1 MLVKVI
7 KQTQKTITTKEVF
20 YVESD
25 SIENATDLISTTGC
39 LSGHYTEKE
48 SEPKQSIYGVVAD
61 FTGYA
66 KILLKRDGE
75 EHIIYSPT
83 LDKNDIKVA
92 MLEQIPDFV
101 NVYFPNPITDK
112 HCFVE
117 AHFEDGYR
125 SYSVS
130 LLEAP
135 TLSDW
140 DIKAKQIRDLLA
152 AIPEKN
158 HDEDTAIYDE
168 KYFQFID
175 WLDKNG

>member
-39 LSGHYTEKE
+39 LSGHCTEKE

-66 KILLKRDGE
+66 KILLKRDRK

-83 LDKNDIKVA
+83 LDKNDIKNA
-92 MLEQIPDFV
+92 TLEQIPDL
-101 NVYFPNPITDK
+101 
-112 HCFVE
+112 
-117 AHFEDGYR
+117 EDFH
-125 SYSVS
+125 SYGVS
-130 LLEAP
+130 ILEAP

-140 DIKAKQIRDLLA
+140 DIKAEQIRDLLA
-152 AIPEKN
+152 TIPEKN

-168 KYFQFID
+168 KYFQFVD

>member
-92 MLEQIPDFV
+92 MLEQIPDL
-101 NVYFPNPITDK
+101 
-112 HCFVE
+112 
-117 AHFEDGYR
+117 EDFH
-125 SYSVS
+125 SYDVS
-130 LLEAP
+130 ILEAP

-168 KYFQFID
+168 KYFQFVD